1 MSCLLNLLCT
11 TMEQGTVSLSDQAK
25 SDISCFKRFLP
36 EYNGVSLILDLG
48 WREPGVVL
56 ATDACLARW
65 GCVCKWIS
73 QSELPTGDHS
83 EGTAHICHRNFGCC
97 SNLKDIGSPLRE
109 RQISSVLWQWS
120 YCIGHQQWEVQG
132 HFHAPVLERYLREI
146 WVTSLPRLND
156 AVHLP
161 GVDNKLPDFTVS
173 VADQCPG
180 PGPVPWAQCRANHDA
195 GTDARAFLWSFPW
208 LVGHSVVAKLSG
220 SWGGSVHLPDIE
232 F

>member
-109 RQISSVLWQWS
+109 RQISSVKLLHWS
-120 YCIGHQQWEVQG
+120 STVGGSGTFSCTSTWE
-132 HFHAPVLERYLREI
+132 VLERDLGY
-146 WVTSLPRLND
+146 VTAKAQWCCAS
-156 AVHLP
+156 P

-208 LVGHSVVAKLSG
+208 LVGHSVVAKLSA